1 MSEWL
6 WQISA
11 DDLRLHRLLY
21 GGFKHVL
28 TLPIDVSREMAVDIL
43 AAQPQIDY
51 DAQAAMDAG

>member
-1 MSEWL
+1 MSGWL
-6 WQISA
+6 WEITA

-43 AAQPQIDY
+43 AKTRPIDY
-51 DAQAAMDAG
+51 DVEAAMDAG